1 MKRLT
6 ILFAL
11 FTLISCTS
19 GRGNRGET
27 LEKDLLSE
35 EINEYGFRTGDFN
48 LKEGQIERGDFF
60 VPLLT
65 RLGVSIADAY
75 NLTEISKGVF
85 DLKTIKV
92 GSSYKAFYT
101 KEEDARLAYLVYA
114 DSKINYVV
122 FGIADSMFVKVG
134 EREVISRLRS
144 GEATINS
151 SLWNDV
157 SAAGMSP
164 LIALRLSEIYA
175 WTVDFFGLQKG
186 DSFSVL
192 YEELYVGDKFFDIGE
207 IYAALFTHA
216 GENFEAYRF
225 VQDNTPQYWNRK
237 GENLRKAFLKAPL
250 TFTRISSGFSY
261 ARRHPITRVVRPH
274 TGVDYA
280 APRGTPVMSI
290 GDGVVTQRA
299 YTRGG
304 GNQVKIKH
312 NSVYTTAYLHLSH
325 FAKGLSVGKRVRQGE
340 IIGYV
345 GSTGMSTGPH
355 LDFRVWENGKPINP
369 LKIKSP
375 PADPLNK
382 ENKELF
388 ASSIERASFLRDSIR
403 SVQYVDVLL
412 NRLGVGLELVSME

>member
-6 ILFAL
+6 ILLAL
-11 FTLISCTS
+11 VTLISCTS
-19 GRGNRGET
+19 GKGNKGEA
-27 LEKDLLSE
+27 LEKDLILE
-35 EINEYGFRTGDFN
+35 EVSEYGFRTGDFN
-48 LKEGQIERGDFF
+48 LKEGQVQRGDFF

-75 NLTEISKGVF
+75 NLTEVSKGVF

-92 GSSYKAFYT
+92 GNSYKAYYT

-122 FGIADSMFVKVG
+122 FGVADSMFVKVG
-134 EREVISRLRS
+134 EREVTSRLRS

-175 WTVDFFGLQKG
+175 WTIDFFGLQKG
-186 DSFSVL
+186 DSFKVL

-225 VQDNTPQYWNRK
+225 VQDDIPQYWNSK

-250 TFTRISSGFSY
+250 SFTRISSGFSY

-290 GDGVVTQRA
+290 GDGVVTQRV

-304 GNQVKIKH
+304 GNQIKIKH
-312 NSVYTTAYLHLSH
+312 NSVYTTAYLHLSG

-340 IIGYV
+340 VIGYV

-355 LDFRVWENGKPINP
+355 LDFRVWKNGKPINP
-369 LKIKSP
+369 LKMKSP
-375 PADPLNK
+375 PADPLKK

-403 SVQYVDVLL
+403 SVQYVDILL
-412 NRLGVGLELVSME
+412 NRLGVGLEFVSVE